1 MSRRAL
7 LCVMLAAA
15 AVPTLGAFT
24 VRKGWPA
31 SAGTGSV
38 QTWRWVAL
46 PGAGLEVC
54 LTEQRDPR
62 KVAVTWTPDGAVT
75 AFGATVTAGPTSV
88 TVIIGTRSIS
98 VRRILT

>member
-7 LCVMLAAA
+7 LRVMLAAA
-15 AVPTLGAFT
+15 AVLMLGALI
-24 VRKGWPA
+24 VRTGRPA
-31 SAGTGSV
+31 AAATSVGT
-38 QTWRWVAL
+38 WAWFPL

-62 KVAVTWTPDGAVT
+62 KVSVSWTSDGTVT

-88 TVIIGTRSIS
+88 TVIAGSRSLS
-98 VRRILT
+98 VRRTTAA

>member
-7 LCVMLAAA
+7 LRVMLAAA
-15 AVPTLGAFT
+15 AAPTLGVFA
-24 VRKGWPA
+24 VRKGYPA

-62 KVAVTWTPDGAVT
+62 KVSVTWTPAGAVT
-75 AFGATVTAGPTSV
+75 AFGATVTAGSAPV
-88 TVIIGTRSIS
+88 TAVIGTRSIS